1 MASENHLFF
10 LGYLQ
15 ADAFCSLAAGLKIG
29 MYFSYRSPMLYFQY
43 HKSTKEGLKLL
54 FLECFLPF
62 FPTLLGL
69 GHSVGA
75 YWENAARSAA
85 VRGPIIMSHQR
96 IEQKSPSAAQW
107 LPYHKIT
114 VHFLLFSGATT
125 LECAK
130 SQKVAQF
137 LGNDCHGKNE
147 IRLNEG
153 AN

>member
-1 MASENHLFF
+1 MTQICNIFTKKGDNNGIRESSFFF

-54 FLECFLPF
+54 FFWSAFSPF
-62 FPTLLGL
+62 FLTLL
-69 GHSVGA
+69 GHSVGGST

-85 VRGPIIMSHQR
+85 VRGPIIMSHWR

-114 VHFLLFSGATT
+114 VHFLLFM
-125 LECAK
+125 
-130 SQKVAQF
+130 
-137 LGNDCHGKNE
+137 
-147 IRLNEG
+147 
-153 AN
+153 